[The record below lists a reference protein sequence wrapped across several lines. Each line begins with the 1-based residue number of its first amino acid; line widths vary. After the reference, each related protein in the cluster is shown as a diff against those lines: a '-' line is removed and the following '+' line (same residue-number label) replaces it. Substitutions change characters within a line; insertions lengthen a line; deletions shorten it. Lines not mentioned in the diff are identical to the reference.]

1 MLAST
6 LTLANI
12 LISSAVA
19 VIGSL
24 PRVNEF
30 TSIPPSTITLVP
42 ERVISDA
49 LAEWPIVDPSTN
61 TLSTTNDPAV
71 TLLVVLS
78 SPEVSIDVL
87 PSSEPAVTVPIVDI
101 DAEPALGANVLSAS
115 PLVYLSSRSDFIDE
129 VTPVNW
135 LILSFETVTPSSI
148 LNSEALAVILSKSLI
163 FAAAVELN
171 VVPPIF
177 KLFTVV
183 NPLMVVGLFI
193 VTALVSSEIK
203 LGFPV
208 WPILEDTIKDPA
220 VTTLVPIFISPKLLV
235 ILPPLNGPTVTIELL
250 PSLTLNLLSASVS
263 VYLFSNSV
271 AIDVD
276 TPASWLILAAVTFT
290 RPLMAFRSLVLTS
303 APSKIFNS
311 LAEAVT
317 VSFEILRVLV
327 SITPFI
333 DTKPLDNTI
342 KSASLTCPILEPSI
356 VISPAC
362 KVLDLRS
369 LLLISILPKELDIE
383 PWAREPTFT
392 SEELPSFR
400 LNLSSAC
407 TLVYLAIRSS
417 FIDDSTPDKWLIL
430 LDVTLVTPS
439 KILISPALAVTE
451 VPPICNSLTL
461 TSPLLP
467 YITAALFTI
476 SPATESLIK
485 LSFAAGA
492 VTSDAEPELP
502 MYNLDVLSSLTWLL
516 LSVTIALDDGNTP
529 GVAPIILLMFCNAF
543 SSNSDVPRIIPDD
556 LSFA

>member
-24 PRVNEF
+24 PRVSEF

-61 TLSTTNDPAV
+61 TLSTANDPAV

-87 PSSEPAVTVPIVDI
+87 PSSEPVVTVPIVDI
-101 DAEPALGANVLSAS
+101 EAEPALGANVLSAS
-115 PLVYLSSRSDFIDE
+115 PLVYLSSKSDFIDE

-163 FAAAVELN
+163 LAAAVELN

-177 KLFTVV
+177 KLFTDV
-183 NPLMVVGLFI
+183 NPLIVVGLFI

-208 WPILEDTIKDPA
+208 WPILEDTIKEPA

-250 PSLTLNLLSASVS
+250 PSFRLNLLSASVS

-276 TPASWLILAAVTFT
+276 TPASWLILAAVTLT
-290 RPLMAFRSLVLTS
+290 SPLIAFKSLVLTS

-311 LAEAVT
+311 SAEAVT
-317 VSFEILRVLV
+317 VWLEILSVLV
-327 SITPFI
+327 SIAPLI
-333 DTKPLDNTI
+333 DTKPLDKTI
-342 KSASLTCPILEPSI
+342 KSASFTCPILEPST

-362 KVLDLRS
+362 KVPDLM
-369 LLLISILPKELDIE
+369 LLLPISILPKVLVIE
-383 PWAREPTFT
+383 PWARDPTFT

-407 TLVYLAIRSS
+407 TLVYLARRSS
-417 FIDDSTPDKWLIL
+417 FIDDSTPDK
-430 LDVTLVTPS
+430 
-439 KILISPALAVTE
+439 
-451 VPPICNSLTL
+451 
-461 TSPLLP
+461 
-467 YITAALFTI
+467 
-476 SPATESLIK
+476 
-485 LSFAAGA
+485 
-492 VTSDAEPELP
+492 
-502 MYNLDVLSSLTWLL
+502 
-516 LSVTIALDDGNTP
+516 
-529 GVAPIILLMFCNAF
+529 
-543 SSNSDVPRIIPDD
+543 
-556 LSFA
+556 